1 MTSRGRIGAAR
12 TTPLTPDSPLTAFP
26 GVGEAMATR
35 LQQLGL
41 QVASDLLFHLPNR
54 YEDRTRLWTIG
65 DLAPGIRAQLVAR
78 VERADLKF
86 GRRRS
91 LLVSL
96 TDGSGRLGMR
106 LFHFSKAQ
114 QRQFVPGQW
123 VRIYGDARA
132 GPVGLEMAHPEYKLV
147 SGPDDA
153 TATEDT
159 LTPLYPLTQGIT
171 QGRLRGMIG
180 RALDQV
186 LEQIDDPLADAGLDV
201 GAYPD
206 LHAAITTLHR
216 PPVGSDVT
224 LLASGYHP
232 AQRRLALEELLAHR
246 LSLSDLKR
254 RAREQLRATPLSLDA
269 MTMKPLLAQLGFS
282 LTGAQR
288 RVVGEIARDLDQNTP
303 MMRLVQGDVGAGK
316 TVIAAAALLAAV
328 RAGRQAA
335 LMAPTELLA
344 EQHAGTLAG
353 WLEPLGIEVL
363 LLSGARKAQERR
375 AIEARLESGDPL
387 LAVGTHALFQRS
399 VQLPKLALVVVDEQH
414 RFGVHQRLALLD
426 KGADLYP
433 HQLVMTATPIPR
445 TLAMRAYADLDT
457 SVLDELPPGRT
468 PVTTIAVD
476 QQRRDEVIERVGA
489 ACKRGRQAYWV
500 CTLVETSDQL
510 DAEAAEAAAER
521 LRSDCPE
528 LRVGLVHGRM
538 KPVDK
543 QAVMADFK
551 AGKIDLL
558 VATTVIEVGVD
569 VPNASLM
576 VIENAERLGLAQLH
590 QLRGRVGRGSELSH
604 CVLMYQGPLSELA
617 KARLA
622 VMRETTDGFRIAE
635 RDLELRGPGE
645 VMGTRQTGEIGL
657 RIADMVRDAD
667 LLGAAEAL
675 AAGLGDRTD
684 TVREV
689 LSRRWVAGAERY
701 ARA

>member
-186 LEQIDDPLADAGLDV
+186 LEQIDDPLADAGLDA

-254 RAREQLRATPLSLDA
+254 RAREQLRATPLTLDA

-288 RVVGEIARDLDQNTP
+288 RVVGEIARDLEQNTP

-667 LLGAAEAL
+667 LLDAAEAL

-689 LSRRWVAGAERY
+689 LSRRWVAGAECY

>member
-1 MTSRGRIGAAR
+1 MASRISAAR
-12 TTPLTPDSPLTAFP
+12 TAALTPEAPLTAFP
-26 GVGEAMATR
+26 GIGEAMAAR
-35 LQQLGL
+35 LAQLGL
-41 QVASDLLFHLPNR
+41 EVAADLLFHLPNR
-54 YEDRTRLWTIG
+54 YEDRTRIWTIG
-65 DLAPGIRAQLVAR
+65 SLAPGIRAQLVAR

-91 LLVSL
+91 LLVWL
-96 TDGSGRLGMR
+96 TDGTGRLGMR

-123 VRIYGDARA
+123 LRVYGDARPGA
-132 GPVGLEMAHPEYKLV
+132 TTLEMAHPEYTLLT
-147 SGPDDA
+147 GPEDA
-153 TATEDT
+153 AATEDT
-159 LTPLYPLTQGIT
+159 LTPLYPLTQGVT
-171 QGRLRGMIG
+171 QGRIRGLVH

-186 LEQIDDPLADAGLDV
+186 LEQIPDPLASIALEADANW
-201 GAYPD
+201 PK
-206 LHAAITTLHR
+206 LHEAIATLHR
-216 PPVGSDVT
+216 PPVGSDVNE
-224 LLASGYHP
+224 LVSGYHP

-246 LSLSDLKR
+246 LSLSDLKQ
-254 RAREQLRATPLSLDA
+254 RARQRLRARPLTLNAETLS
-269 MTMKPLLAQLGFS
+269 PLLDRLGFA
-282 LTGAQR
+282 LTGAQA
-288 RVVGEIARDLDQNTP
+288 RVIGEIANDLAQDGP

-316 TVIAAAALLAAV
+316 TVIAAAALLAAIQ
-328 RAGRQAA
+328 AGHQAA

-344 EQHAGTLAG
+344 EQHALTLG
-353 WLEPLGIEVL
+353 HWLAPLGIEVV
-363 LLSGARKAQERR
+363 LLSGARKAAERR
-375 AIEARLESGDPL
+375 AIEARLASGDPL

-399 VQLPKLALVVVDEQH
+399 VELPQLALVVVDEQH

-426 KGADLYP
+426 KGAERYP

-489 ACKRGRQAYWV
+489 ACQQGRQAYWV
-500 CTLVETSDQL
+500 CTLVEASDQL

-521 LRSDCPE
+521 LRSDCPQ

-538 KPVDK
+538 KPADK
-543 QAVMADFK
+543 QSVMAAFK
-551 AGKIDLL
+551 AGELDLL

-590 QLRGRVGRGSELSH
+590 QFRGRVGRGAQASH
-604 CVLMYQGPLSELA
+604 CVLLYQSPLSQQA

-645 VMGTRQTGEIGL
+645 VMGTRQTGEVGL
-657 RIADMVRDAD
+657 RVADMVRDAD
-667 LLGAAEAL
+667 LLDLAESIAAQLEGRRDA
-675 AAGLGDRTD
+675 
-684 TVREV
+684 VREV
-689 LSRRWVAGAERY
+689 LSQRWIAGAEQY

>member
-1 MTSRGRIGAAR
+1 MASPISAAR
-12 TTPLTPDSPLTAFP
+12 TAALTPDAPLTAFP
-26 GVGEAMATR
+26 GIGEAMAAR
-35 LQQLGL
+35 FAQLGL
-41 QVASDLLFHLPNR
+41 RTAADLLFHLPNR
-54 YEDRTRLWTIG
+54 YEDRTRVWTIG
-65 DLAPGIRAQLVAR
+65 SLAPGVRAQLVAR

-96 TDGSGRLGMR
+96 TDGTGRLGMR
-106 LFHFSKAQ
+106 LFHFSRAQ

-123 VRIYGDARA
+123 LRIYGDARPGA
-132 GPVGLEMAHPEYKLV
+132 VGLEMAHPEYALL
-147 SGPDDA
+147 SGPEDDE
-153 TATEDT
+153 ATEET

-171 QGRLRGMIG
+171 QGRVRGLIH

-186 LEQIDDPLADAGLDV
+186 LAQIPDPLAEIELDDAADWPGLHD
-201 GAYPD
+201 
-206 LHAAITTLHR
+206 AIRTLHR
-216 PPVGSDVT
+216 PPVGSDVNE
-224 LLASGYHP
+224 LVSGYHP

-246 LSLSDLKR
+246 LSLSDLKQ
-254 RAREQLRATPLSLDA
+254 RARERLRATPVRLDS
-269 MTMKPLLAQLGFS
+269 TVLTPLLDRLGFT
-282 LTGAQR
+282 LTGAQQ
-288 RVVGEIARDLDQNTP
+288 RVIADIAQDLSQDGP

-316 TVIAAAALLAAV
+316 TVIAAAALLGAV
-328 RAGRQAA
+328 RAGCQAA

-344 EQHAGTLAG
+344 EQHALTLG
-353 WLEPLGIEVL
+353 QWLEPLGIEVV
-363 LLSGARKAQERR
+363 LLSGARKAAERR
-375 AIEARLESGDPL
+375 EIEARLESGDSL
-387 LAVGTHALFQRS
+387 VAVGTHALFQRN
-399 VQLPKLALVVVDEQH
+399 VVLPRLALVVVDEQH
-414 RFGVHQRLALLD
+414 RFGVHQRLTLLD
-426 KGADLYP
+426 KGAERYP

-476 QQRRDEVIERVGA
+476 QLRRDEVIARVAA
-489 ACKRGRQAYWV
+489 ACQQGRQAYWV
-500 CTLVETSDQL
+500 CTLVEASDQL

-521 LRSDCPE
+521 LRADCPQ

-538 KPVDK
+538 KPADK
-543 QAVMADFK
+543 QAVMNTFK
-551 AGKIDLL
+551 AGTLDLL

-590 QLRGRVGRGSELSH
+590 QLRGRVGRGAQASH
-604 CVLMYQGPLSELA
+604 CVLLYQGPLSQQA

-645 VMGTRQTGEIGL
+645 VMGTRQTGEVGL

-667 LLGAAEAL
+667 LLDLAESIAAQLDGRRNA
-675 AAGLGDRTD
+675 
-684 TVREV
+684 VREV
-689 LSRRWVAGAERY
+689 LSRRWIAGAEQY

>member
-1 MTSRGRIGAAR
+1 MAAR
-12 TTPLTPDSPLTAFP
+12 FA
-26 GVGEAMATR
+26 
-35 LQQLGL
+35 QLGL
-41 QVASDLLFHLPNR
+41 RTAADLLFHLPNR
-54 YEDRTRLWTIG
+54 YEDRTRVWTIG
-65 DLAPGIRAQLVAR
+65 SLAPGVRAQLVAR

-96 TDGSGRLGMR
+96 TDGTGRLGMR
-106 LFHFSKAQ
+106 LFHFSRAQ

-123 VRIYGDARA
+123 LRIYGDARPGA
-132 GPVGLEMAHPEYKLV
+132 VGLEMAHPEYALL
-147 SGPDDA
+147 SGPEDDE
-153 TATEDT
+153 ATEET

-171 QGRLRGMIG
+171 QGRVRGLIH

-186 LEQIDDPLADAGLDV
+186 LAQIPDPLAEIELDDAADWPGLHD
-201 GAYPD
+201 
-206 LHAAITTLHR
+206 AIRTLHR
-216 PPVGSDVT
+216 PPVGSDVNE
-224 LLASGYHP
+224 LVSGYHP

-246 LSLSDLKR
+246 LSLSDLKQ
-254 RAREQLRATPLSLDA
+254 RARERLRATPVRLDS
-269 MTMKPLLAQLGFS
+269 TVLTPLLDRLGFT
-282 LTGAQR
+282 LTGAQQ
-288 RVVGEIARDLDQNTP
+288 RVIADIAQDLSQDGP

-316 TVIAAAALLAAV
+316 TVIAAAALLGAV
-328 RAGRQAA
+328 RAGCQAA

-344 EQHAGTLAG
+344 EQHALTLKQ
-353 WLEPLGIEVL
+353 WLEPLGIEVV
-363 LLSGARKAQERR
+363 LLSGARKAAERR
-375 AIEARLESGDPL
+375 EIEARLESGDSL
-387 LAVGTHALFQRS
+387 VAVGTHALFQRN
-399 VQLPKLALVVVDEQH
+399 VVLPRLALVVVDEQH

-426 KGADLYP
+426 KGAERYP

-476 QQRRDEVIERVGA
+476 QLRRDEVIARVAA
-489 ACKRGRQAYWV
+489 ACQQGRQAYWV
-500 CTLVETSDQL
+500 CTLVEASDQL

-521 LRSDCPE
+521 LRADCPQ

-538 KPVDK
+538 KPADK
-543 QAVMADFK
+543 QAVMNTFK
-551 AGKIDLL
+551 AGTLDLL

-590 QLRGRVGRGSELSH
+590 QLRGRVGRGAQASH
-604 CVLMYQGPLSELA
+604 CVLLYQGPLSQQA

-645 VMGTRQTGEIGL
+645 VMGTRQTGEVGL

-667 LLGAAEAL
+667 LLDLAESIAAQLDGRRDA
-675 AAGLGDRTD
+675 
-684 TVREV
+684 VREV
-689 LSRRWVAGAERY
+689 LSRRWIAGAEQY

>member
-1 MTSRGRIGAAR
+1 MASPISAAR
-12 TTPLTPDSPLTAFP
+12 TAALTPDAPLTAFP
-26 GVGEAMATR
+26 GIGEAMAAR
-35 LQQLGL
+35 FAQLGL
-41 QVASDLLFHLPNR
+41 RTAADLLFHLPNR
-54 YEDRTRLWTIG
+54 YEDRTRVWTIG
-65 DLAPGIRAQLVAR
+65 SLAPGVRAQLVAR

-96 TDGSGRLGMR
+96 TDGTGRLGMR
-106 LFHFSKAQ
+106 LFHFSRAQ

-123 VRIYGDARA
+123 LRIYGDARPGA
-132 GPVGLEMAHPEYKLV
+132 VGLEMAHPEYALL
-147 SGPDDA
+147 SGPEDDE
-153 TATEDT
+153 ATEET

-171 QGRLRGMIG
+171 QGRVRGLIH

-186 LEQIDDPLADAGLDV
+186 LAQIPDPLAEIELDDAADWPGLHD
-201 GAYPD
+201 
-206 LHAAITTLHR
+206 AIRTLHR
-216 PPVGSDVT
+216 PPVGSDVNE
-224 LLASGYHP
+224 LVSGYHP

-246 LSLSDLKR
+246 LSLSDLKQ
-254 RAREQLRATPLSLDA
+254 RARERLRATPVRLDS
-269 MTMKPLLAQLGFS
+269 TVLTPLLDRLGFT
-282 LTGAQR
+282 LTGAQQ
-288 RVVGEIARDLDQNTP
+288 RVIADIAQDLSQDGP

-316 TVIAAAALLAAV
+316 TVIAAAALLGAV
-328 RAGRQAA
+328 RAGCQAA

-344 EQHAGTLAG
+344 EQHALTLKQ
-353 WLEPLGIEVL
+353 WLEPLGIEVV
-363 LLSGARKAQERR
+363 LLSGARKAAERR
-375 AIEARLESGDPL
+375 EIEARLESGDSL
-387 LAVGTHALFQRS
+387 VAVGTHALFQRN
-399 VQLPKLALVVVDEQH
+399 VVLPRLALVVVDEQH

-426 KGADLYP
+426 KGAERYP

-476 QQRRDEVIERVGA
+476 QLRRDEVIARVAA
-489 ACKRGRQAYWV
+489 ACQQGRQAYWV
-500 CTLVETSDQL
+500 CTLVEASDQL

-521 LRSDCPE
+521 LRADCPQ

-538 KPVDK
+538 KPADK
-543 QAVMADFK
+543 QAVMNTFK
-551 AGKIDLL
+551 AGTLDLL

-590 QLRGRVGRGSELSH
+590 QLRGRVGRGAQASH
-604 CVLMYQGPLSELA
+604 CVLLYQGPLSQQA

-645 VMGTRQTGEIGL
+645 VMGTRQTGEVGL

-667 LLGAAEAL
+667 LLDLAESIAAQLDGRRDA
-675 AAGLGDRTD
+675 
-684 TVREV
+684 VREV
-689 LSRRWVAGAERY
+689 LSRRWIAGAEQY